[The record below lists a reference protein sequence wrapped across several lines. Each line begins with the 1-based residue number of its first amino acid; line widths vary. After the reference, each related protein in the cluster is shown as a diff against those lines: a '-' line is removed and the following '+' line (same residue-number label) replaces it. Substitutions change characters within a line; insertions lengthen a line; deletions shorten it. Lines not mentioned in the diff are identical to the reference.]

1 MRYSKTHKDET
12 RRKLMDSS
20 RSLVKKGG
28 FDTTGVD
35 KLMSSIG
42 LTSGAFYSHFPSKQ
56 ALLEAVIQEEID
68 HSVGML
74 EPSPDVTADKLI
86 KSLRQYLSNAH
97 ALHPEAGCVLPA
109 LGAEI
114 GRSSPE
120 VRGIVEEGLK
130 RLQGGWADRF
140 GSEEAAWA
148 VVSQCVGALVLARSV
163 KSEKVRTEILEANRA
178 HLAHLIPLLLKEG

>member
-20 RSLVKKGG
+20 RALVKKGG

-35 KLMSSIG
+35 RLMSSIG

-56 ALLEAVIQEEID
+56 ALLEAVIQEEMD

-74 EPSPDVTADKLI
+74 AASPDLNADSLI
-86 KSLRQYLSNAH
+86 KSLRLYLSHAH

-114 GRSSPE
+114 GRSPPE
-120 VRGIVEEGLK
+120 VRVIVEEGLK
-130 RLQGGWADRF
+130 KLQSGWASRF

-148 VVSQCVGALVLARSV
+148 IVSQCVGALVLARSV
-163 KSEKVRTEILEANRA
+163 KTEKTRSEILAANRA
-178 HLAHLIPLLLKEG
+178 HLAQLLPLLLKEE